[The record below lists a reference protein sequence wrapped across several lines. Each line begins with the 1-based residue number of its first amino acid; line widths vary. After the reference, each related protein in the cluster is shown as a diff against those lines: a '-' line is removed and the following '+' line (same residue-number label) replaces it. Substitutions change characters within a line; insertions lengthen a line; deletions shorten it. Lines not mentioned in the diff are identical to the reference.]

1 MNLVSLLKEKALEIF
16 SSDDQVKKIDFEPF
30 DIKTDFEKKALEIL
44 ELTNQ
49 GADLKLEDL
58 GTVEAVKNGV
68 EIKEKAY
75 FNSIYIDVKT
85 GYYKD
90 RQWWHGFENLLL
102 DHLGHV
108 YWRKIYIYFFNHSH
122 IEDISKKYAEMLAY
136 RCRSLELEN
145 IPVNIDEL
153 TWRWDLRHGAKK
165 TII

>member
-1 MNLVSLLKEKALEIF
+1 MNIIDILKEKALEIF
-16 SSDDQVKKIDFEPF
+16 ASDDQVKKIDFEPF

-49 GADLKLEDL
+49 GAALKLEDL
-58 GTVEAVKNGV
+58 ETVEAVRNGL

-85 GYYKD
+85 GYYKE
-90 RQWWHGFENLLL
+90 RQWWHGFDNLLL

-108 YWRKIYIYFFNHSH
+108 YWRKIYIYFFNR
-122 IEDISKKYAEMLAY
+122 IDGEISQKMAEMLAY

-153 TWRWDLRHGAKK
+153 TWRWDLRHGAK
-165 TII
+165 IIIF